1 MIILGYLGGYS
12 LNYNPTPD
20 ITVIKHLCAI
30 QTLQVDS
37 WHKIT
42 QNLINAKTTNIPH
55 SHHYT
60 INHVRTRR
68 DSVSSIFQQLIWQN
82 IGNKNSFFESKN
94 RRPEYRKTR
103 ACFLTHRKISRKPG
117 NRANRFIHTKTECC
131 LCVGVC

>member
-68 DSVSSIFQQLIWQN
+68 DSVSSIFQQLICSNSKILANKIHFSNKKPQARIPQN
-82 IGNKNSFFESKN
+82 PRLFFDSQKNQQE
-94 RRPEYRKTR
+94 T
-103 ACFLTHRKISRKPG
+103 RKP
-117 NRANRFIHTKTECC
+117 RKSIHPHKN
-131 LCVGVC
+131 